1 MVKTMDYA
9 YLIFIKFRERS
20 IKSSSKGEK
29 VDDQVVN
36 AIPLLWV
43 ALNGLLHP
51 TTAFVVGHGYG

>member
-1 MVKTMDYA
+1 MRTMAYA
-9 YLIFIKFRERS
+9 YLIFVNFWECS

-29 VDDQVVN
+29 VDYQVVN
-36 AIPLLWV
+36 AVLLLWV